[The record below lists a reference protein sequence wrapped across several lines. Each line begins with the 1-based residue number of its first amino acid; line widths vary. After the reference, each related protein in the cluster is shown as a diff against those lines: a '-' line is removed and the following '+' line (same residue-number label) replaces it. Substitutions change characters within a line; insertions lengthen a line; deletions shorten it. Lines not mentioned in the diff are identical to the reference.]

1 MEEEE
6 SDEDDHG
13 PQKRKADTDC
23 KNLEFRK
30 ALERRA
36 LEDKKDILAEN
47 FMAVHNAK
55 TGNGLKP
62 RLDIP
67 DGMEVFLYG
76 GQRNN
81 IWDMQKE

>member
-6 SDEDDHG
+6 SEEEDHG
-13 PQKRKADTDC
+13 PQTRKADTEHL
-23 KNLEFRK
+23 NLEFSKSLKLR
-30 ALERRA
+30 LTSER
-36 LEDKKDILAEN
+36 KDILAEN

-62 RLDIP
+62 RLDLP

-76 GQRNN
+76 G
-81 IWDMQKE
+81 

>member
-1 MEEEE
+1 MT
-6 SDEDDHG
+6 
-13 PQKRKADTDC
+13 TDLRSARQTPTA
-23 KNLEFRK
+23 KILNSASLSSEGTLK
-30 ALERRA
+30 T
-36 LEDKKDILAEN
+36 KKDILAEN

-76 GQRNN
+76 G
-81 IWDMQKE
+81 